1 MPNEKLSEI
10 NEHDAEELIHYPQ
23 DEEQKE
29 RRSRLLPGRWT
40 RRVQKSSARAQARRR
55 VAEKTSE
62 DHAYLMLGAV
72 PFWAVGATSLQNGI
86 ILCAVLIILMLP
98 CSALHLILRRK
109 LNLAEWVALPLTV
122 LVAAML
128 AAACCVALVLYWP
141 GAFDSLGI
149 YLFLLVA
156 APVLLQADSYTAVDN
171 MREFWGRTLRFLRDF
186 CIIILVSG
194 ALRELL
200 RHNTLLGLPAFCW
213 RCCGP
218 WRPRCAG
225 LSTAGDRR
233 RPWGRRLR
241 HESGAEPFGPAA
253 DGGPGGK
260 SFLYPLLYGGNG
272 GCPAE

>member
-40 RRVQKSSARAQARRR
+40 RRGQKSSARAQARRR

-122 LVAAML
+122 LVA
-128 AAACCVALVLYWP
+128 LVLYWP

-200 RHNTLLGLPAFCW
+200 RHNTLLGLPVAMSIRTEAAEQPFF
-213 RCCGP
+213 
-218 WRPRCAG
+218 G
-225 LSTAGDRR
+225 LILSGFLLAVLRAVEATLRRAIHRR
-233 RPWGRRLR
+233 RQ
-241 HESGAEPFGPAA
+241 AETV
-253 DGGPGGK
+253 GK
-260 SFLYPLLYGGNG
+260 E
-272 GCPAE
+272 AEA

>member
-1 MPNEKLSEI
+1 MPNEKLPEI

-156 APVLLQADSYTAVDN
+156 APVLLQADSYTAEDN
-171 MREFWGRTLRFLRDF
+171 MREF
-186 CIIILVSG
+186 
-194 ALRELL
+194 L
-200 RHNTLLGLPAFCW
+200 RHKTLLGLPVAMSIRTEAAEQPFF
-213 RCCGP
+213 
-218 WRPRCAG
+218 G
-225 LSTAGDRR
+225 LILSGFLLAVLRAVEATLRRAIHRR
-233 RPWGRRLR
+233 RQ
-241 HESGAEPFGPAA
+241 AETV
-253 DGGPGGK
+253 GK
-260 SFLYPLLYGGNG
+260 E
-272 GCPAE
+272 AEA

>member
-1 MPNEKLSEI
+1 MPNEKLPEI

-23 DEEQKE
+23 NEEQKE

-171 MREFWGRTLRFLRDF
+171 MREFWGHYHPGKRRPA
-186 CIIILVSG
+186 G
-194 ALRELL
+194 AFTPQYPAGSACGDVHPDRGGGAALL
-200 RHNTLLGLPAFCW
+200 RADPFRLF
-213 RCCGP
+213 
-218 WRPRCAG
+218 AG
-225 LSTAGDRR
+225 GAAGRGGHAAPGYPPPETGGDR
-233 RPWGRRLR
+233 G
-241 HESGAEPFGPAA
+241 E
-253 DGGPGGK
+253 GG
-260 SFLYPLLYGGNG
+260 
-272 GCPAE
+272 

>member
-1 MPNEKLSEI
+1 MPNEKLPEI

-62 DHAYLMLGAV
+62 DHAYLMLG
-72 PFWAVGATSLQNGI
+72 GI

-200 RHNTLLGLPAFCW
+200 RHNTLLGLPVAMSIRTEAAEQPFF
-213 RCCGP
+213 
-218 WRPRCAG
+218 G
-225 LSTAGDRR
+225 LILSGFLLAVLRAVEATLRRAIHRR
-233 RPWGRRLR
+233 RQ
-241 HESGAEPFGPAA
+241 AETV
-253 DGGPGGK
+253 GK
-260 SFLYPLLYGGNG
+260 E
-272 GCPAE
+272 AEA

>member
-1 MPNEKLSEI
+1 MPNEKRSKMIDGEAEDLLSR
-10 NEHDAEELIHYPQ
+10 PQ
-23 DEEQKE
+23 EQQEPEKHP
-29 RRSRLLPGRWT
+29 LLPGRWT
-40 RRVQKSSARAQARRR
+40 RRVRQSSAKAQDRRL
-55 VAEKTSE
+55 AEKNSE

-72 PFWAVGATSLQNGI
+72 PFWAVGATSLQNAV

-98 CSALHLILRRK
+98 CSGLHMILRRR
-109 LNLAEWVALPLTV
+109 LNMAEWLALPATV

-200 RHNTLLGLPAFCW
+200 RHNTLLGLPVAMSIRTEAAEQPFF
-213 RCCGP
+213 
-218 WRPRCAG
+218 G
-225 LSTAGDRR
+225 LILSGFLLAVLRAVEATLRRAIHRR
-233 RPWGRRLR
+233 RQ
-241 HESGAEPFGPAA
+241 AETV
-253 DGGPGGK
+253 GK
-260 SFLYPLLYGGNG
+260 E
-272 GCPAE
+272 AEA

>member
-98 CSALHLILRRK
+98 CSALNLILRRK

-141 GAFDSLGI
+141 GAFDALGI

-156 APVLLQADSYTAVDN
+156 APVLLQADSSSAVAITPHDPA
-171 MREFWGRTLRFLRDF
+171 GPA
-186 CIIILVSG
+186 SG
-194 ALRELL
+194 DVHPDRGGGAALL
-200 RHNTLLGLPAFCW
+200 RADPFRLF
-213 RCCGP
+213 
-218 WRPRCAG
+218 AG
-225 LSTAGDRR
+225 GAAGRGGHAAPGYPPPETGGDR
-233 RPWGRRLR
+233 G
-241 HESGAEPFGPAA
+241 E
-253 DGGPGGK
+253 GG
-260 SFLYPLLYGGNG
+260 
-272 GCPAE
+272 

>member
-1 MPNEKLSEI
+1 MPNGKLPETSDRE
-10 NEHDAEELIHYPQ
+10 AEELLSRPQ
-23 DEEQKE
+23 EPQQEQP
-29 RRSRLLPGRWT
+29 RSLLPGRWS

-55 VAEKTSE
+55 AAEKTSE

-72 PFWAVGATSLQNGI
+72 PFWAVGATSLQNAL
-86 ILCAVLIILMLP
+86 ILCAVLIVLMLP
-98 CSALHLILRRK
+98 CSGLHLILRRK
-109 LNLAEWVALPLTV
+109 LNMAEWLALPLTV

-186 CIIILVSG
+186 CIIILISG

-200 RHNTLLGLPAFCW
+200 RHNTILGLPVALSFKTEAAAQPFF
-213 RCCGP
+213 GLIL
-218 WRPRCAG
+218 AG
-225 LSTAGDRR
+225 LLLAVLRALQALLHRTIRNRKLAEAAG
-233 RPWGRRLR
+233 
-241 HESGAEPFGPAA
+241 EEAGA
-253 DGGPGGK
+253 
-260 SFLYPLLYGGNG
+260 
-272 GCPAE
+272 

>member
-1 MPNEKLSEI
+1 M
-10 NEHDAEELIHYPQ
+10 
-23 DEEQKE
+23 
-29 RRSRLLPGRWT
+29 
-40 RRVQKSSARAQARRR
+40 
-55 VAEKTSE
+55 AEKTSE

-200 RHNTLLGLPAFCW
+200 RHNTLLGLPVAMSIRTEAAEQPFFGLILSGFLLAVL
-213 RCCGP
+213 RAVEATL
-218 WRPRCAG
+218 RR

-260 SFLYPLLYGGNG
+260 SILYPLLYGGNG
-272 GCPAE
+272 RCPAE

>member
-1 MPNEKLSEI
+1 MPNEKLPEI

-29 RRSRLLPGRWT
+29 RRSLLPGRWT

-122 LVAAML
+122 LGAAML

-200 RHNTLLGLPAFCW
+200 RHNTLLGLPVAMSIRTEAAEQPFF
-213 RCCGP
+213 
-218 WRPRCAG
+218 G
-225 LSTAGDRR
+225 LSLSGFLLAVLRAVEATLRRAIHRR
-233 RPWGRRLR
+233 RQ
-241 HESGAEPFGPAA
+241 AETV
-253 DGGPGGK
+253 GK
-260 SFLYPLLYGGNG
+260 E
-272 GCPAE
+272 AEA